1 MLTRDNPMTV
11 KTKLVVGFSVLGAV
25 VLVLAG
31 LLTWAL
37 RASVDNRKTL
47 MEAHGS
53 LEHALELDGYISG
66 QVGAAHALATG
77 ASDRED
83 YDRSREGVEACF
95 VEWIGP
101 GEGEGTGKSAGQL
114 TEVLDIRRSYEDM
127 DGRLNGAVS
136 LAREGRLEEAM
147 MTFDGI
153 LAGSYKKQFVPRI
166 RALIDRERLDV
177 ASSEAATNRAGGAAR
192 VLGWLAVALGVL
204 VAVTVPVVLTRE
216 VFGSLDRL
224 KRGMQSMSSGD
235 YGSPIEV
242 GKRDEFGELAGQFNR
257 MSEDAGRLLVSEKE
271 AAAARAEVE
280 AAERH
285 AEELRDLIDIAA
297 HELRHPATMF
307 MSYSEILLERGGDL
321 DDEVVRD
328 ALETIKNASVRLTH
342 IVTELLDTSRM
353 ERAIEIRP
361 RDSDPRSLIETAVR
375 ELETG
380 GVKAN
385 VNVDV
390 RATSRYVSLDPERV
404 CKVLVILMENAVEY
418 SPEGSEVD
426 VCYERLAGE
435 ALFHVSDRGPGIP
448 EEDRE
453 RVFDRFYQVGDVIHH
468 SLPGI
473 GLGLFIA
480 KEIITAHGGW
490 TRVGP
495 REGGGS
501 TFTFAVPVP
510 R

>member
-11 KTKLVVGFSVLGAV
+11 KTKLVVGFSVLGVV

-31 LLTWAL
+31 LLSWAL

-53 LEHALELDGYISG
+53 LEQALELDGYISG

-77 ASDRED
+77 ASGWED
-83 YDRSREGVEACF
+83 YDRSREEVEACF
-95 VEWIGP
+95 AEWIGP
-101 GEGEGTGKSAGQL
+101 GEGAGSGKNTGQL

-127 DGRLNGAVS
+127 DGRLEGAVS

-153 LAGSYKKQFVPRI
+153 LAGSYEKQFVPRI

-177 ASSEAATNRAGGAAR
+177 ASSEAATDRAGGAAR

-204 VAVTVPVVLTRE
+204 VAVTVPVVLARE

-224 KRGMQSMSSGD
+224 KRGMQSVSSGD
-235 YGSPIEV
+235 YDSPVEV
-242 GKRDEFGELAGQFNR
+242 GKRDEFGVLAEQFNR
-257 MSEDAGRLLVSEKE
+257 MSVDAKRLLVSEKE
-271 AAAARAEVE
+271 TAAARAEVE

-321 DDEVVRD
+321 DDKVVRD

-353 ERAIEIRP
+353 ERGAIEIRP

-380 GVKAN
+380 GVKAD
-385 VNVDV
+385 VNIGVP
-390 RATSRYVSLDPERV
+390 ATSERVSLDPERV

-418 SPEGSEVD
+418 SPEGSEVE
-426 VCYERLAGE
+426 VGYERLGDE
-435 ALFHVSDRGPGIP
+435 ALFSVSDRGSGIP

-453 RVFDRFYQVGDVIHH
+453 RIFERFYQVGDVIHH

-480 KEIITAHGGW
+480 KEIVTAHGGW
-490 TRVGP
+490 IRVGP

-501 TFTFAVPVP
+501 TFTFSIPV
-510 R
+510 